1 MAGKQAVQSIEDMY
15 IIHVSAVG
23 QRPVE
28 TKMKF
33 HRLGGNIRSS
43 FLLGMAIWNDLKGIT
58 QPIIMLFALLLRT
71 FIRRMVWPLSKRLLH
86 FSDKHCCVERLYIFV
101 CLLCL
106 SVLSLNTTLIATNIY
121 YFSID
126 GFIFTK
132 RF

>member
-33 HRLGGNIRSS
+33 HRLGGNYV
-43 FLLGMAIWNDLKGIT
+43 LLSCWAWQYGMIIKGIT

>member
-1 MAGKQAVQSIEDMY
+1 
-15 IIHVSAVG
+15 
-23 QRPVE
+23 
-28 TKMKF
+28 
-33 HRLGGNIRSS
+33 
-43 FLLGMAIWNDLKGIT
+43 
-58 QPIIMLFALLLRT
+58 
-71 FIRRMVWPLSKRLLH
+71 MVWPLSKRLLH

-132 RF
+132 RFLKNALFRRKDVWEDGITGLTGSKTGKMLLIKHFPC